1 MNDREVIQKLEE
13 IRNAVDRLTLLL
25 YAHVAPETSNRKNA
39 HKLFDAYEEVVK
51 EHYQRERPRSSPYFN
66 PDNPYKP
73 KDYDKD

>member
-1 MNDREVIQKLEE
+1 MSDPEVIQKLEE

-51 EHYQRERPRSSPYFN
+51 EH
-66 PDNPYKP
+66 
-73 KDYDKD
+73 